1 MRRPFLTAIRCA
13 AGVAVLGL
21 GSAAALPAFSQ
32 VSSTVAV
39 AAPVR
44 ESALDLRRAVE
55 GAFAAEPGLIDV
67 YAARAYAPVWL
78 AADGAATAAGQ
89 ALVAALA
96 QAPRHALPAGRYAA
110 ALDPART
117 GTPAAREIAL
127 TRAFLDY
134 ARDISS
140 GLLTP
145 RRIDRDMAVIP
156 LRPDRAALLSGIA
169 AAPDA
174 AAWLAGLAPRTPE
187 YAALLGELD
196 RLRDHATRPDAW
208 GPQVDAGPTLREGS
222 AGPRVL
228 QVRARLAAMGDI
240 PAAVSQ
246 ARDNGGVVVAANA
259 VTRDAPADA
268 FGAADP
274 QVFDAGLAEAV
285 IRFQRRHGLN
295 EDGAVGPAT
304 LAQINTSPAFRA
316 DQVAVN
322 IERIRWLNRDL
333 GQRHILVNIA
343 AFQMQVIEDGREIFQ
358 SRVVVGTRANQ
369 TAEFSD
375 EMDHLVINPS
385 WFVPRS
391 IAVNEFLPKLRE
403 DPGYLERRGYVL
415 KGVDPWAVD
424 WHAVTR
430 STFPGTIRQVPGEE
444 NALGQVK
451 FMFPNDFSIYLH
463 DTPQRRLFARDVR
476 AYSHGCVRVEK
487 PTELAHLLLSYQE
500 ADPAAAYQSWLDSGR
515 ERHVNLE
522 QHVPVHITYRTAWI
536 DEAGE
541 RQFRGDV
548 YGRDRL
554 VMDAL
559 AAAGVAL
566 AGG

>member
-1 MRRPFLTAIRCA
+1 M
-13 AGVAVLGL
+13 AVLGL
-21 GSAAALPAFSQ
+21 GASAALPAYSQ
-32 VSSTVAV
+32 VRSTAAV
-39 AAPVR
+39 ASPAS

-55 GAFAAEPGLIDV
+55 GAFAAEPDVIEV

-78 AADGAATAAGQ
+78 AADGTATAAGQ

-96 QAPRHALPAGRYAA
+96 QAPRHALPARRYAA
-110 ALDPART
+110 GLDAARS
-117 GTPAAREIAL
+117 GMPAAREIAL

-134 ARDISS
+134 ARDMSS

-145 RRIDRDMAVIP
+145 RRIDRDMAVTP
-156 LRPDRAALLSGIA
+156 PRPDRAALLSGIA

-174 AAWLAGLAPRTPE
+174 TAWLAGLAPRTPE

-196 RLRDHATRPDAW
+196 RLRDLAARPDAW
-208 GPQVDAGPTLREGS
+208 GPQIDAGPTLREGS

-228 QVRARLAAMGDI
+228 QLRARLAAIGASE
-240 PAAVSQ
+240 PGLAQ
-246 ARDNGGVVVAANA
+246 ARDNGSVVVVAANA
-259 VTRDAPADA
+259 VARDAPAEA

-304 LAQINTSPAFRA
+304 LAQLNLSPAFRA

-333 GQRHILVNIA
+333 GQRHIVVNIA
-343 AFQMQVIEDGREIFQ
+343 GFEMRVIEDGREIFQ

-369 TAEFSD
+369 TPEFSD

-444 NALGQVK
+444 NALGKVK

-515 ERHVNLE
+515 ERYVNLD

-536 DEAGE
+536 DDAGD
-541 RQFRGDV
+541 RQFRGDI

-554 VMDAL
+554 VMTAL